1 MYGEP
6 GRRGR
11 EEKEARVAGVGWG
24 KRRRGGAAFFLLAGV
39 GELPEEGR
47 GACLEVSNLI
57 SRMESGEAER
67 IALRKRRRERSVCRQ
82 DTMGAEGVCG
92 GRGQV

>member
-1 MYGEP
+1 MCGEP

-11 EEKEARVAGVGWG
+11 EEKEAGVAGGWG
-24 KRRRGGAAFFLLAGV
+24 KRRRRGAAFFLLAGV

-67 IALRKRRRERSVCRQ
+67 IALRKRRRERSVSRVHL
-82 DTMGAEGVCG
+82 GSS
-92 GRGQV
+92 RF